1 LNGLSVAFLS
11 RCLIESS
18 GIVLVLV
25 VVFVLPIG
33 VISGVIVLAVS
44 VLVVSSL
51 GSMTGS
57 SAEDVV
63 TKGDATGVWVVRGVC
78 LREGEGVSKV
88 SLTLIGDDAICTEF
102 VKLGLILL
110 FFLSLIA
117 S

>member
-1 LNGLSVAFLS
+1 MLL
-11 RCLIESS
+11 
-18 GIVLVLV
+18 
-25 VVFVLPIG
+25 
-33 VISGVIVLAVS
+33 
-44 VLVVSSL
+44 
-51 GSMTGS
+51 
-57 SAEDVV
+57 
-63 TKGDATGVWVVRGVC
+63 VVRGVC

>member
-1 LNGLSVAFLS
+1 M
-11 RCLIESS
+11 
-18 GIVLVLV
+18 VLVLV

-63 TKGDATGVWVVRGVC
+63 TKGDATGRKGSVFARGRRGV
-78 LREGEGVSKV
+78 
-88 SLTLIGDDAICTEF
+88 
-102 VKLGLILL
+102 
-110 FFLSLIA
+110 
-117 S
+117 